1 MIKINYKF
9 FMPKIRL
16 YLENKIIQDNE
27 IQIPKNESHYLINV
41 MRKSKGDI
49 IYIFNQNDGEWKAIL
64 KKDKFLKVNPL
75 EQIKKPPSF
84 FFDICLCFSLV
95 RQKKINLIV
104 EKISE
109 IGVNQI
115 RPFTSEYS
123 IKTKINLPRLL
134 KISKESVEQSDGIIL
149 PKIYETKKL
158 QSILDDIDED
168 RMVVVCDENNNNP
181 IWDEIEKIKLNK
193 ITIFVGPVGGW
204 SLKER
209 EIFSKKKNCILV
221 SLGNKLLKSET
232 ACIFAL
238 SCISANQFSKLV
250 Y

>member
-1 MIKINYKF
+1 
-9 FMPKIRL
+9 MPKIRL

-27 IQIPKNESHYLINV
+27 IQMSKNESHYLINV
-41 MRKSKGDI
+41 MRKTRGDI
-49 IYIFNQNDGEWKAIL
+49 IYIFNQNDGEWKAVL
-64 KKDKFLKVNPL
+64 KTDKFVKINPL
-75 EQIKKPPSF
+75 ERIKKPPFIS
-84 FFDICLCFSLV
+84 FDICLCFSLV
-95 RQKKINLIV
+95 KQKKINLIV

-115 RPFTSEYS
+115 QPFTSEYS

-134 KISKESVEQSDGIIL
+134 KISKESVEQSEGLFL

-158 QSILDDIDED
+158 QNILDGIDED
-168 RMVVVCDENNNNP
+168 RIVVVCDENNKSP
-181 IWDEIEKIKLNK
+181 IWNEIEKIQLNK

-204 SLKER
+204 SFKER
-209 EIFSKKKNCILV
+209 EIFRKKKNCILV

-238 SCISANQFSKLV
+238 SCFTANKFSKLGYQNV
-250 Y
+250 D